1 MSAAPKGRMKFDFD
15 QSLDDYLQGANE
27 TAALLLASNHAYRRA
42 VDEAY
47 TFFVRDLFFGESSMR
62 PTAAFLAANAF
73 MLWLASVRVAATGHA
88 VAAYPL
94 FRVAL
99 ESACYGF
106 ITQYDDA
113 KEEIWRNRD
122 DDEEAAKRCRKAL
135 TSAVKDAADIM
146 NQRQP
151 GIGDGVYE
159 GYQHAIDFGAH
170 PNARSIFSH
179 VRFPESHEEN
189 GDVRASLST
198 LGQPTHL
205 EVRRALLASLEYAFL
220 IGTVIVHALPEATQ
234 DQADSLK
241 KILAAQ
247 EKLIASWDHED
258 A

>member
-1 MSAAPKGRMKFDFD
+1 MKFDFD
-15 QSLDDYLQGANE
+15 QSLDDYLQGA
-27 TAALLLASNHAYRRA
+27 TATAEVLLAPKHAYRRA
-42 VDEAY
+42 VEDAY
-47 TFFVRDLFFGESSMR
+47 AYFVRDLLAGESSMR

-73 MLWLASVRVAATGHA
+73 MLWLASIRVAATGHA

-179 VRFPESHEEN
+179 VRFPEGREEN

-220 IGTVIVHALPEATQ
+220 IGTVILHALPEATQ
-234 DQADSLK
+234 DQADGLR
-241 KILAAQ
+241 KIQTAQ
-247 EKLIASWDHED
+247 EQLIGSWDNDDKELEE
-258 A
+258 